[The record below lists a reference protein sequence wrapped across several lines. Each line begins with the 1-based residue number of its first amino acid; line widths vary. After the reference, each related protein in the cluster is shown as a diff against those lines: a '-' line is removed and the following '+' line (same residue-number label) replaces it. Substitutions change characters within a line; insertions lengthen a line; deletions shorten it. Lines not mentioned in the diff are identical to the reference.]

1 VSGLS
6 AVSGLASFA
15 VSGLIAT
22 SPEIDVARILSEADV
37 FVKYGLAERAVDH
50 LKRVFSAYPQHR
62 GARERLASV
71 LSQLGRRA
79 EAAAELATL
88 ATHLAAEGDADAAGV
103 AERALTLDPS
113 CEPAARMLGRQPAPP
128 AVTAADELAAELE
141 QVDFFLEQS
150 LIDEARGVLDDL
162 EKRFPGHEL
171 LAGKRRAL
179 DDADAD
185 VDTDAGAVPGAAAV
199 GGPPAPVAQ
208 LSVSERNDP
217 GTHGDLGIAYKQM
230 GLHDAAI
237 AEFKQVLSD
246 RSRAVFALTMMGE
259 CLEAKGDLGE
269 AVVRYK
275 EGLNQPQVS
284 ATESLELYYLL
295 GGVFE
300 RLGDVREALYF
311 FENLRKRDAR
321 FRDVERRIAALKLPS
336 AQRA

>member
-1 VSGLS
+1 MS
-6 AVSGLASFA
+6 SFA
-15 VSGLIAT
+15 ASGLITA
-22 SPEIDVARILSEADV
+22 SPEVNVARILSEADV

-50 LKRVFSAYPQHR
+50 LKRVFSVYPQHR

-128 AVTAADELAAELE
+128 AATAADELAAELE

-162 EKRFPGHEL
+162 EKRFPGHAL
-171 LAGKRRAL
+171 LAGKRRAV

-185 VDTDAGAVPGAAAV
+185 VDTDAGAVPGGV
-199 GGPPAPVAQ
+199 VGGGPPAPVAQ

-275 EGLNQPQVS
+275 EALNQPQVS